1 MDKAEEYIE
10 RIAESVEVIA
20 ANSNGTVAF
29 LVSDLPSAS
38 TAGEGAR
45 SFVTDSDTA
54 ASGNFCLNFCWR
66 GSKQCSGVFRW
77 NSVENWLI
85 VLFDLG

>member
-54 ASGNFCLNFCWR
+54 ASGNFASTFA
-66 GSKQCSGVFRW
+66 GGGA
-77 NSVENWLI
+77 NSVPVYSDGTVWRI
-85 VLFDLG
+85 G